1 MKIVYPAHKE
11 VNNIDNE
18 WSNFLMGAGCCDREE
33 GSSQPIRHVNKYNKN
48 GTYKNT
54 NKSSNSNLNDAC
66 KKKMIET
73 ITTIPQYSSQ
83 NENDTKYDCQCDSLV
98 ATPVDTNTNT
108 NEMETKKQIPSPSY
122 ASYNA
127 YHADPS
133 CKKKYNKHIESRHNY
148 DNHDGANY
156 DDNDDG
162 NDANDDDNDYDDDDG
177 NDHNDDNGN
186 DAVAK
191 VPAVPTCS
199 PIYISTKTKISF
211 LNTPIDIKKVF
222 WDIPIMPYA
231 SQRSGIIKKQIKFSC
246 TTKEELEEIEA
257 HTQKEIDKNDG
268 FIETQIIEHIDNPDG
283 RIKFKDHRK
292 INIGLSKKDI
302 LNCRSK
308 KKRAFFN
315 CFVLIIRLED
325 ENSPPDA
332 RIFKE
337 MHIKVFN
344 TGKLEI
350 PGIQHDDSMQ
360 NVIDILIRTLKVV
373 VGEHI
378 ECKKDNCETV
388 LINSNFNCGFY
399 IDRDK
404 LYNILKYKYRINSN
418 YDSCSYPGI
427 QCKFFYYVGC
437 AAAADRIHIQN
448 GQQPATNLPDYIEI
462 SFMIFR
468 TGSVLIV
475 GKCEDYVLHDIYD
488 FIKEL
493 FRVEFLNI
501 YSHIIQPDDDVVKK
515 HVPKLRTRTIVNSA

>member
-1 MKIVYPAHKE
+1 MKIVYAAHKE
-11 VNNIDNE
+11 ENNIDND
-18 WSNFLMGAGCCDREE
+18 WSNFLMGTGCCDREE
-33 GSSQPIRHVNKYNKN
+33 ESQSMCHANKYNNNKN
-48 GTYKNT
+48 STCKN
-54 NKSSNSNLNDAC
+54 KGSHLNDAC
-66 KKKMIET
+66 KKIVTET
-73 ITTIPQYSSQ
+73 TTTIITTTIIPC
-83 NENDTKYDCQCDSLV
+83 ENDKNDGC
-98 ATPVDTNTNT
+98 N
-108 NEMETKKQIPSPSY
+108 NEIKKQIPSY
-122 ASYNA
+122 ESYNA
-127 YHADPS
+127 YHADAP
-133 CKKKYNKHIESRHNY
+133 CKRKYNKHTKSECERECENNY
-148 DNHDGANY
+148 DNN
-156 DDNDDG
+156 NTDG
-162 NDANDDDNDYDDDDG
+162 NDDNYCNDG
-177 NDHNDDNGN
+177 NDGNNNNTDGDNRDDAT
-186 DAVAK
+186 D
-191 VPAVPTCS
+191 PLVPTCS

-211 LNTPIDIKKVF
+211 LNAPIDIKKVF
-222 WDIPIMPYA
+222 WDIPIMSYA
-231 SQRSGIIKKQIKFSC
+231 SQCSGIIKKQIKFSC

-350 PGIQHDDSMQ
+350 PGIQHDDSLQ
-360 NVIDILIRTLKVV
+360 NVIDILIRTLKVI

-427 QCKFFYYVGC
+427 QCKFFYYIGRTDDECV
-437 AAAADRIHIQN
+437 RIQN
-448 GQQPATNLPDYIEI
+448 GQQPTANLPDYIEI

-501 YSHIIQPDDDVVKK
+501 YSHIIQPDDNVVKK
-515 HVPKLRTRTIVNSA
+515 HVPKLRTRTIINSS

>member
-1 MKIVYPAHKE
+1 MKTVRRNHE
-11 VNNIDNE
+11 NESNIDNE
-18 WSNFLMGAGCCDREE
+18 WTNFLMGGCEESPTSTHSTCDDD
-33 GSSQPIRHVNKYNKN
+33 KYNRN
-48 GTYKNT
+48 
-54 NKSSNSNLNDAC
+54 NLNFDDAC
-66 KKKMIET
+66 KNQIMN
-73 ITTIPQYSSQ
+73 ITTTTNITNNSITAADDRNQ
-83 NENDTKYDCQCDSLV
+83 NHGNDNDDCNSDREN
-98 ATPVDTNTNT
+98 
-108 NEMETKKQIPSPSY
+108 ETKKQTRSSLKC
-122 ASYNA
+122 N
-127 YHADPS
+127 
-133 CKKKYNKHIESRHNY
+133 NG
-148 DNHDGANY
+148 NHDGGNH
-156 DDNDDG
+156 DDT
-162 NDANDDDNDYDDDDG
+162 
-177 NDHNDDNGN
+177 
-186 DAVAK
+186 VVK
-191 VPAVPTCS
+191 EPTPVIQVPTCS
-199 PIYISTKTKISF
+199 PIYISTKTKITF
-211 LNTPIDIKKVF
+211 LNSHIDIKKVF

-231 SQRSGIIKKQIKFSC
+231 SQCSGIIKKQIKFSC
-246 TTKEELEEIEA
+246 TTKEELEEIDT
-257 HTQKEIDKNDG
+257 HTQIEIDKNDG

-325 ENSPPDA
+325 ENSPPHA

-350 PGIQHDDSMQ
+350 PGIQHDDSLQ
-360 NVIDILIRTLKVV
+360 NVIDILIRTLKII
-373 VGEHI
+373 VGDHI
-378 ECKKDNCETV
+378 DCKKNNCETV

-404 LYNILKYKYRINSN
+404 LYNILKYEYRINSN

-427 QCKFFYYVGC
+427 QCKFFYYVGRNHNTDDHDDDDGHTKNQN
-437 AAAADRIHIQN
+437 ADNNQCRIQN
-448 GQQPATNLPDYIEI
+448 GQQPTTDLTEYIEI

-501 YSHIIQPDDDVVKK
+501 YSHIIQPDDDNVKK
-515 HVPKLRTRTIVNSA
+515 HVPKLRTRTIVNDI

>member
-1 MKIVYPAHKE
+1 MKALAHHHHDNAIDNDWAKFLMGSNNGHGDDLCDE
-11 VNNIDNE
+11 YTPTSSSSPLPFDKNKHKIKDHNNDNNNKYNQKNPKDIFDKQKLKQKQVNKTNTDTSDNYNDCDHHDESSIYLDNIDNID
-18 WSNFLMGAGCCDREE
+18 NIDINM
-33 GSSQPIRHVNKYNKN
+33 H
-48 GTYKNT
+48 
-54 NKSSNSNLNDAC
+54 C
-66 KKKMIET
+66 KMNNA
-73 ITTIPQYSSQ
+73 PAAN
-83 NENDTKYDCQCDSLV
+83 NENR
-98 ATPVDTNTNT
+98 NTT
-108 NEMETKKQIPSPSY
+108 TTDAE
-122 ASYNA
+122 A
-127 YHADPS
+127 
-133 CKKKYNKHIESRHNY
+133 ESI
-148 DNHDGANY
+148 
-156 DDNDDG
+156 
-162 NDANDDDNDYDDDDG
+162 
-177 NDHNDDNGN
+177 
-186 DAVAK
+186 K
-191 VPAVPTCS
+191 VPTCS

-231 SQRSGIIKKQIKFSC
+231 SQCPGIIKKQIKFSC
-246 TTKEELEEIEA
+246 TTKEELQEIEEY
-257 HTQKEIDKNDG
+257 TQKEIEKSDG

-315 CFVLIIRLED
+315 CFVLIVRLED

-332 RIFKE
+332 RMFKE

-350 PGIQHDDSMQ
+350 PGIQHEDSLQ
-360 NVIDILIRTLKVV
+360 NVIDILIRTLKAVIGQHV
-373 VGEHI
+373 
-378 ECKKDNCETV
+378 ECQNDKCETV

-427 QCKFFYYVGC
+427 QCKFFYYTGS
-437 AAAADRIHIQN
+437 DDTIHN
-448 GQQPATNLPDYIEI
+448 VGQQPTTNLNDYIEI

-475 GKCEDYVLHDIYD
+475 GKCEDHVLHDIYA
-488 FIKEL
+488 FIKEM

-501 YSHIIQPDDDVVKK
+501 YSHVIQPEDEVVRK
-515 HVPKLRTRTIVNSA
+515 HIPKIRSRKIINNL